1 MKTLAKK
8 LTDAQRTAQDAFFDT
23 RVMHAKMRE
32 AMESLET
39 LLASRS
45 ESVITLVV
53 GATGV
58 GKTTFAQALTRRLD
72 GAYAEEIDADP
83 TCMPVV
89 VVQAYTNGESKP
101 SFRDLFQD
109 ILKATNPLEH
119 AAMSINREDGRIWV
133 RSTTHDSVAALRR
146 RVEQALRHRKVRV
159 LVIDEA
165 YHLCRYANSGAVL
178 DTLKSIA
185 NTAGVILVLV
195 GSYEL
200 HTLVESHAQVA
211 RRTSVILFERYDIS
225 DAADRAEWKQV
236 VQALQAK
243 WSCEY
248 VPNFANISDALLE
261 ACLGCVGL
269 LKSLLLEASG
279 MQLANEG
286 VWDDKF
292 LKLSAKSVTLREVIR
307 QEIERGEIRVRES
320 VRGNSLWDATTMG
333 QLSVAL
339 ASRKGMESGRR
350 P

>member
-1 MKTLAKK
+1 MKLRATK
-8 LTDAQRTAQDAFFDT
+8 LTPVERASQGAFFDI

-39 LLASRS
+39 LLAAKS

-58 GKTTFAQALTRRLD
+58 GKTTFTLALTNRL
-72 GAYAEEIDADP
+72 GAAYAEEADSDP

-101 SFRDLFQD
+101 SFKDLFQD
-109 ILKATNPLEH
+109 ILRATNPLAH
-119 AAMSINREDGRIWV
+119 AAMSITKEDGRIWIA
-133 RSTTHDSVAALRR
+133 RKENDSVAALRR

-185 NTAGVILVLV
+185 NTAGVNLVLV

-211 RRTSVILFERYDIS
+211 RRTSVILFERYDVANA
-225 DAADRAEWKQV
+225 DDRANWTLV

-243 WSCEY
+243 WPCSF
-248 VPNFANISDALLE
+248 VPNFANISQPLLE
-261 ACLGCVGL
+261 SCLGCVGL
-269 LKSLLLEASG
+269 LKSLLLEASAL
-279 MQLANEG
+279 QLLNGG
-286 VWDDKF
+286 VWDASF
-292 LKLSAKSVTLREVIR
+292 LKLSAKSVALRDVIR
-307 QEIERGEIRVRES
+307 QEIEIGEQRVRES
-320 VRGNSLWDATTMG
+320 VRGNSLWDDATMATLAAALQDRAG
-333 QLSVAL
+333 VAH
-339 ASRKGMESGRR
+339 AAR
-350 P
+350 